1 MKELNPLRGMKM
13 NRQRGL
19 FFMACFFVFLP
30 MVSLAADVDGI
41 VAGLQAKY
49 ETVNSLGA
57 DFIQEVF
64 SKSSNKPF
72 TSTGKVFFK
81 KPGKMRWQYAG
92 ENKDELISDGKT
104 VWFFQSDLNQVME
117 RKVDS
122 SMSGI
127 STDFLSGIGNLKADF
142 IVKLASEKSD
152 KTDAHRLEL
161 TPKQSQPNVKRIF
174 ITLDMKTGIIVKTS
188 VEDPLGTVTEVS
200 FRNIKLNVSV
210 KDSFFEFAAPKGV
223 SVIKQ

>member
-1 MKELNPLRGMKM
+1 MV
-13 NRQRGL
+13 
-19 FFMACFFVFLP
+19 CFFAVLS
-30 MVSLAADVDGI
+30 MAALAADVDGI

-57 DFIQEVF
+57 DFTQEVF
-64 SKSSNKPF
+64 SKSAKKPF

-92 ENKDELISDGKT
+92 ENKGAEPPEGAQPLQDELISDGKT

-117 RKVDS
+117 RKADS

-127 STDFLSGIGNLKADF
+127 STDFLSGIGSLKKDF
-142 IVKLASEKSD
+142 NVKLASST
-152 KTDAHRLEL
+152 TDAHRLEL
-161 TPKQSQPNVKRIF
+161 TPKQPQPNVKRIF

-200 FRNIKLNVSV
+200 FRNVKLNVSV
-210 KDSFFEFAAPKGV
+210 KDSFFEFGAPKGV